1 MCSAAFA
8 ADSCLQT
15 VRAGPEDEC
24 VAATVLQSSPEGPR
38 LPLSPAVPACELAV
52 AAWLW
57 HVSCALPGE
66 IRTYLAFAL
75 SDGGQFSQVL
85 VCQTCSWYLALK
97 RWPRGDQ
104 RHNLKP
110 VYSLCPSHTHTHTHR
125 TPLLPLTHGSFCTA
139 HCVLGLALAE
149 GGMGPWWNLH
159 LARHCLSRRWPE
171 GSEPLS
177 GRQRKGLIHF
187 DQ

>member
-1 MCSAAFA
+1 MRFLSQRRKQVCSAAFA

-110 VYSLCPSHTHTHTHR
+110 VYSLCPSHTHTHTPHPAAP
-125 TPLLPLTHGSFCTA
+125 TDPWQFLHSPLCP
-139 HCVLGLALAE
+139 
-149 GGMGPWWNLH
+149 GP
-159 LARHCLSRRWPE
+159 CF
-171 GSEPLS
+171 G
-177 GRQRKGLIHF
+177 
-187 DQ
+187 